1 MRARHVMLAAAA
13 ALAVMLLILATS
25 GRARRKEILQGERR
39 GRAQPVSLPH
49 ECPIAGERVAVIHK
63 RERALGL
70 YVGGTLAATYPVG
83 LGPRSEGDKER
94 EGDRRTPE
102 GEYYICT
109 RNSRSRFHLF
119 LGISYPNGRDAAR
132 ALSEG
137 RITQQ
142 QHDAIV
148 AAAKARGRPPW
159 DTPLGG
165 EIGLHGGGAGADWTL
180 GCIALEN
187 EAIEHLWDTLRLGD
201 VVLIEP

>member
-1 MRARHVMLAAAA
+1 MLVAAG
-13 ALAVMLLILATS
+13 ALGVTLLILATS
-25 GRARRKEILQGERR
+25 SRARRAEMPQSARR

-49 ECPIAGERVAVIHK
+49 QCPIEGERVVVIHK

-70 YVGGTLAATYPVG
+70 YVGGQLAASYPIG
-83 LGPRSEGDKER
+83 LGPRPEGRKER

-102 GEYYICT
+102 GEYYVCT
-109 RNSRSRFHLF
+109 RNPRSRFHLF
-119 LGISYPNGRDAAR
+119 LGISYPNQRDAAP

-148 AAAKARGRPPW
+148 EAMEGRHQPPW

-165 EIGLHGGGAGADWTL
+165 EIGLHGGGASADWTL
-180 GCIALEN
+180 GCIAMEN
-187 EAIEHLWDTLRLGD
+187 DAIEHLWDILRLGD
-201 VVLIEP
+201 PVLIEP